1 MPKIYFAGS
10 VRGGRNDVKFYKQ
23 LIKYLK
29 TKGIVLT
36 EHIADGDIS
45 SSGEVALRDR
55 DIYARDLKWLSASDF
70 VIAEVTNPSHGVGF
84 EIAKAVDL
92 NKNVLCLY
100 RVKSANTLSA
110 MISGCDG
117 ISVGRYETL
126 REAQELIDDFFI
138 SKNKNDI
145 R

>member
-10 VRGGRNDVKFYKQ
+10 VRGGRNDIKFYEK

-36 EHIADGDIS
+36 EHIADCGIS
-45 SSGEVALRDR
+45 SSGEVALGDR
-55 DIYARDLKWLSASDF
+55 DIYARDLKWLSTSDF

-84 EIAKAVDL
+84 EIAKAVEL

-100 RVKSANTLSA
+100 RMKSDNTLSA

-117 ISVGRYETL
+117 ICVGGYETL
-126 REAQELIDDFFI
+126 HEAQELIDDFFI
-138 SKNKNDI
+138 SKSNN
-145 R
+145 